1 MLVCIV
7 NTGTSIL
14 CAQYIGAKKA
24 EDEQNDLIT
33 ASILMNVGMGVVL
46 NMGLFGIWI
55 AQGLDECF
63 RAVGMGIRWK
73 KKGYTRIE
81 VTK

>member
-1 MLVCIV
+1 MCIDVCNIV
-7 NTGTSIL
+7 LNYL
-14 CAQYIGAKKA
+14 
-24 EDEQNDLIT
+24 LIFGKFGLP
-33 ASILMNVGMGVVL
+33 AMGIAVGGSYFLGIVL

-73 KKGYTRIE
+73 KKGYTWIE